1 MQLVL
6 KKCPGCLSRDSKPSA
21 WNDWPGCKHDGLG
34 DQWWNEETVA
44 WQQRE
49 WGLQCNGC
57 EPRWMQEAW
66 PVQSLSLIVIEP
78 PWTSSL
84 TQCARLNQ
92 YLPCFG
98 KPSTL
103 FSVCVPMYSIGFY
116 HLKRCNTFLLVDIYL
131 WLGFR
136 QSSWAEKNSR
146 SFRIDLLML
155 TVCTCG
161 CQHEAGFM
169 RDWIQRNFQS
179 QWLKSCSSACSS
191 FLHRMIEICWIRGEL
206 VSPWSA
212 HTTLCSKGIH
222 GSNLPNSW
230 RKRDGQHL
238 WYRVASN
245 GFRFF
250 RDWHP
255 FVGEKRRACFRS
267 DSLGGDL
274 TSRKSL
280 KII

>member
-1 MQLVL
+1 MAVTRIATGFSGARCALMCFVHRTLRLFGFAASVQLCL
-6 KKCPGCLSRDSKPSA
+6 AGCLSRDSKPSA
-21 WNDWPGCKHDGLG
+21 WNDWPGCKHDGVG

-49 WGLQCNGC
+49 WGLDAG
-57 EPRWMQEAW
+57 
-66 PVQSLSLIVIEP
+66 SLTTVPEIVMEP

-103 FSVCVPMYSIGFY
+103 FSVCVPMYSIDFY

-179 QWLKSCSSACSS
+179 QT
-191 FLHRMIEICWIRGEL
+191 
-206 VSPWSA
+206 VSVVKV
-212 HTTLCSKGIH
+212 L
-222 GSNLPNSW
+222 
-230 RKRDGQHL
+230 
-238 WYRVASN
+238 
-245 GFRFF
+245 F
-250 RDWHP
+250 
-255 FVGEKRRACFRS
+255 
-267 DSLGGDL
+267 
-274 TSRKSL
+274 
-280 KII
+280 